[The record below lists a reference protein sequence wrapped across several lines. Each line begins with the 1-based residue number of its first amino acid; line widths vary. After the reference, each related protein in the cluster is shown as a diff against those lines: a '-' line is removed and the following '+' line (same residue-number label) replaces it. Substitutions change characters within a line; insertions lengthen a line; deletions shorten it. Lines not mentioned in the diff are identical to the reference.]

1 MGVLDQVTL
10 MRNRGQSD
18 QEIINSLKDQG
29 IPPKMIQDAMAQ
41 AQIKEAVA
49 RPLTDGMQQ
58 SIMGTEED
66 PEEFQGAVAPQPEFS
81 GIYSPQ
87 EMQQEQYQEY
97 APQEYGQQEY
107 YQQEG
112 YAYAASDTGTLI
124 EIAEQV
130 FSDKIKKIQK
140 QVDNLNEFKTLSDAR
155 LSNVEERLK
164 RIEMTIDKLQ
174 LSILDK
180 VGSYGEGIDSIKNEM
195 SMMQDSFSKVI
206 NPFLDKTE
214 KHRRR

>member
-10 MRNRGQSD
+10 MKNRGQSD
-18 QEIINSLKDQG
+18 QEIIDSLKEQG
-29 IPPKMIQDAMAQ
+29 IPPKMIKDAMAQ
-41 AQIKEAVA
+41 AQIKEAVT

-66 PEEFQGAVAPQPEFS
+66 PEEFQETMAPQPEFS
-81 GIYSPQ
+81 GIYPPQ
-87 EMQQEQYQEY
+87 EVQQEQYQEY
-97 APQEYGQQEY
+97 SPPQEYGQQEY

-140 QVDNLNEFKTLSDAR
+140 QMDSLNEFKTLSETR

-164 RIEMTIDKLQ
+164 RIEAVIDKLQ

-180 VGSYGEGIDSIKNEM
+180 VGSYGDGIDSIKNEM
-195 SMMQDSFSKVI
+195 SMMQDSFSKAL
-206 NPFLDKTE
+206 NPLLDKTE
-214 KHRRR
+214 KRRR